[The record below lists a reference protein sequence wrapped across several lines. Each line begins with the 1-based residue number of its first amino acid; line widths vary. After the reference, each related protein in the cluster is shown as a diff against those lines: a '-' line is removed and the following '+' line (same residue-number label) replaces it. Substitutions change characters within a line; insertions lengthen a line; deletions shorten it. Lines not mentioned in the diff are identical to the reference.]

1 MEHFVP
7 VFDVRMNL
15 SLSCFAPFEAI
26 DNEANER
33 CKPLCYTA
41 IRRVLRSADSHGPKT
56 PTPPYV
62 GTSVN
67 IRPLPIF
74 FEFFYE
80 FSRLSHVVIFYV
92 YFLIYHIK

>member
-56 PTPPYV
+56 PTPPLCRY
-62 GTSVN
+62 
-67 IRPLPIF
+67 IREHPSSP
-74 FEFFYE
+74 EFFL
-80 FSRLSHVVIFYV
+80 FFFWISM
-92 YFLIYHIK
+92 FL